1 MDGGSVDGGPK
12 RRDICICKA
21 AQQELTQHCKAYT
34 PVKLKK
40 NNNIECD
47 FTRGWE
53 NHVQKQH

>member
-40 NNNIECD
+40 K
-47 FTRGWE
+47 
-53 NHVQKQH
+53 KQHRM